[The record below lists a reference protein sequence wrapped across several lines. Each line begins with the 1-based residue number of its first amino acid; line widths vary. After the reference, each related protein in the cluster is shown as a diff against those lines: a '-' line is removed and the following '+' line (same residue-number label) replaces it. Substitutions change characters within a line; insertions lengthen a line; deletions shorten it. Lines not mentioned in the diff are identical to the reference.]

1 MSPNSMNAPDP
12 GPRVSILN
20 LQLGTANSVMTPAMA
35 HAGIEALSTA
45 LRDPD
50 IRVIVLTGSDEQFCL
65 GVGEHSNAAAGAAAT
80 TSATDAAFIDALHDW
95 LLALHESDKPII
107 AAVEGEARGA
117 GLALALAC
125 DLIVA
130 SRSAQLS
137 LPVAAQLSGQS
148 AGALWFAAQRLAT
161 PSLLSELLLLDTPLM
176 AERAHQLG
184 LVCRLADPGL
194 ALQNAVHLAERLAS
208 HVPESLALLK
218 QQLLGVAT
226 QPLHKVLGEERNRW
240 FQSIA

>member
-1 MSPNSMNAPDP
+1 MSPNSNHALDP
-12 GPRVSILN
+12 GARVSILN

-35 HAGIEALSTA
+35 HAGIETLSTA

-65 GVGEHSNAAAGAAAT
+65 GVGERSTGAAGAAGAAA
-80 TSATDAAFIDALHDW
+80 APDAAFIDALHDW
-95 LLALHESDKPII
+95 LLALHDSDKPVI

-130 SRSAQLS
+130 SHSAQFS
-137 LPVAAQLSGQS
+137 LPAAAALSGQS
-148 AGALWFAAQRLAT
+148 AGALWFAAQRLAARST
-161 PSLLSELLLLDTPLM
+161 LGELLLLDTPLT
-176 AERAHQLG
+176 AGRAHQLG
-184 LVCRLADPGL
+184 LVCRLSDPGL
-194 ALQNAVHLAERLAS
+194 ALHDAAHLAEGMARHAS
-208 HVPESLALLK
+208 ASLALLK
-218 QQLLGVAT
+218 QQLLEAGT
-226 QPLHKVLGEERNRW
+226 TPLHAALGAERNRW

>member
-1 MSPNSMNAPDP
+1 MNTPDP
-12 GPRVSILN
+12 GARVSILN

-65 GVGEHSNAAAGAAAT
+65 GVGEQTRGVAGAAPAP
-80 TSATDAAFIDALHDW
+80 ADTDVAFIDALHDW
-95 LLALHESDKPII
+95 LLALHDSDKPVI

-130 SRSAQLS
+130 SRNAQFS

-148 AGALWFAAQRLAT
+148 AGALWFAAQRLAA
-161 PSLLSELLLLDTPLM
+161 PSLLSELLLLDTAL
-176 AERAHQLG
+176 AGERAHQLG

-194 ALQNAVHLAERLAS
+194 ALQDAVQLAEGMARHAPTS
-208 HVPESLALLK
+208 FAVLK
-218 QQLLGVAT
+218 QQILDVAAR
-226 QPLHKVLGEERNRW
+226 PLHEALSDERNRW
-240 FQSIA
+240 LQSNAY